1 LCFLGC
7 RKHTFQRKEEQI
19 LLIEIGMKKLTLEDN
34 VIKEAKRKI
43 SIPIGNLTQINEKI
57 TT

>member
-1 LCFLGC
+1 
-7 RKHTFQRKEEQI
+7 
-19 LLIEIGMKKLTLEDN
+19 MKKLTLEDN